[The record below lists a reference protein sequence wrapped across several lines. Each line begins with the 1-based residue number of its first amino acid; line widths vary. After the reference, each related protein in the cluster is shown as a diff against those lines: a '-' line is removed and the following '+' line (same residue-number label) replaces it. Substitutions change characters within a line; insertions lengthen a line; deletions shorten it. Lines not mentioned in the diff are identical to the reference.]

1 MLGQSPVWTDH
12 NSRRTDGGGPVTK
25 GQGSGRQVL
34 FHDLRV
40 PAIEHYRLIIS
51 TAPAPLSLSPPAA
64 CVFVGFARAEANLSR
79 REGLTCNERTAFH
92 A

>member
-12 NSRRTDGGGPVTK
+12 NSRRTDGGGPVSK
-25 GQGSGRQVL
+25 GQGSGRLVL

-51 TAPAPLSLSPPAA
+51 TAPAPLSLSLPPL
-64 CVFVGFARAEANLSR
+64 VFLWALRVPRTNLSR
-79 REGLTCNERTAFH
+79 REGLT
-92 A
+92 